1 MSLNKHKKLEYIKQ
15 ILQEVMNGSVNI
27 SEDSI
32 LVEVAIEF
40 IDTLEE
46 EPSDG

>member
-1 MSLNKHKKLEYIKQ
+1 MNNSKKLKYINQ

-32 LVEVAIEF
+32 LIEVALEF
-40 IDTLEE
+40 IKEVQEEGDT
-46 EPSDG
+46 GN

>member
-46 EPSDG
+46 EPSNG

>member
-1 MSLNKHKKLEYIKQ
+1 MNNSKKLKYINQ

-32 LVEVAIEF
+32 LIEVALEF
-40 IDTLEE
+40 IKEVQEEGDTEN
-46 EPSDG
+46 